1 MRASG
6 RAFAVT
12 AAVWLAISLA
22 IVPAVV
28 AFHAG
33 TSACT
38 YANSTVRLRLASQHV
53 VQLLVVE
60 GRIEYADLTDYSFQG
75 QCGTATVRNTDRVV
89 ITETVAGTTRLQIRQ
104 QLGRL
109 GPGRT
114 PESTGISEI
123 EVELGTVTD
132 IWLLGRPVRDNVWIG
147 NGGINLNGDGDADLI
162 GSGLAEITAFLED
175 GNDYLTA
182 EGGRGSGGPWAP
194 PPGGYLAA
202 YGLEGNDVL
211 RGSGAADTLDGDWGN
226 DRVYGLAGD
235 DDVRGGTEHDIVSGG
250 VGDDMLDPG
259 YGFDDVRGGS
269 GKDLIRAA
277 DFTPDTVNGGTG
289 ADRAIVD
296 REDAV
301 TSVESTMIG
310 P

>member
-12 AAVWLAISLA
+12 GAVWLAISLA
-22 IVPAVV
+22 IVPGVV

-114 PESTGISEI
+114 PEPTGISEI

-132 IWLLGRPVRDNVWIG
+132 IWLLGRPVGDNVWIG

-194 PPGGYLAA
+194 R
-202 YGLEGNDVL
+202 
-211 RGSGAADTLDGDWGN
+211 RGATWRHTGSRAMTFSGDPARPTRLMAIGETTGSTAWPATMTCGVERNTTSFPEASAMTCSIRATGSTTSVGAAGRTSSAP
-226 DRVYGLAGD
+226 RTS
-235 DDVRGGTEHDIVSGG
+235 R
-250 VGDDMLDPG
+250 
-259 YGFDDVRGGS
+259 R
-269 GKDLIRAA
+269 IR
-277 DFTPDTVNGGTG
+277 
-289 ADRAIVD
+289 
-296 REDAV
+296 
-301 TSVESTMIG
+301 
-310 P
+310 